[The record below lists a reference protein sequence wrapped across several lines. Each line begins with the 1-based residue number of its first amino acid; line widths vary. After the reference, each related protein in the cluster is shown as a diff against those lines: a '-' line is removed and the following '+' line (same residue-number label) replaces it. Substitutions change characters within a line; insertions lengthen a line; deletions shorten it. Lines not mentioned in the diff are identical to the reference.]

1 MPMTDRKARDLLNK
15 AGLRAT
21 APRIAVL
28 RTLGAVRIPLSHSE
42 VVERLG
48 DVGWDKATTFRNL
61 VKLRDAGIAPVVSR
75 IDGIDRYALSD
86 PLGVTHQHPHFR
98 CDDCGR
104 IACLPVDIIAAPAP
118 DEAWSRSIQN
128 AQIHLQG
135 ECPDCLARGPNR
147 PPRPDGRRSRR

>member
-1 MPMTDRKARDLLNK
+1 MTDRKARDLLKK

-28 RTLGAVRIPLSHSE
+28 RTLGAVKRPLSHTE

-48 DVGWDKATTFRNL
+48 DVGWDRATTFRNL

-75 IDGIDRYALSD
+75 IDGIDRYALAES
-86 PLGVTHQHPHFR
+86 PGAAHQHPHFR

-104 IACLPVDIIAAPAP
+104 IECLPVDIIATLET
-118 DEAWSRSIQN
+118 DEVWSPSIQQ

-135 ECPDCLARGPNR
+135 ECPDCLARGP
-147 PPRPDGRRSRR
+147 GRSRRGSPGRSRP